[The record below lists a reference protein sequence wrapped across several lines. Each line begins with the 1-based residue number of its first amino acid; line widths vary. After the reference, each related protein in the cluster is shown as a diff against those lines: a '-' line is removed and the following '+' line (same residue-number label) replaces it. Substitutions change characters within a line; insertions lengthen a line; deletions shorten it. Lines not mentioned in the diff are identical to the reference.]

1 MLKKLI
7 ALSSA
12 AMLSLT
18 LVACG
23 GGQEPQTDSAST
35 AKTETTGDA
44 GSKTDA
50 NATETGD
57 VKVEPVSATAI
68 GVTSPDAIKV
78 KVTNSLGKDISGI
91 ALRKSGETAWGENLL
106 KENEIVKD
114 KGTVELG
121 IAADAD
127 IQVYDIQLTDVD
139 GGTVEIAGLA
149 LPTMTAVT
157 LGADAGTGY
166 ATYTDVDG
174 NEGSTKASDITTG
187 SDVVYDETQD
197 MDAPQDMEEDYYEP
211 IYEEPEYYDEDYS
224 DSEYYSDESY
234 DESVAGVAYEQTADD
249 GGADSAILDA

>member
-7 ALSSA
+7 AVSSA

-23 GGQEPQTDSAST
+23 GGQEAKTDSAST
-35 AKTETTGDA
+35 AQTEATEDTA
-44 GSKTDA
+44 SSKTDA
-50 NATETGD
+50 NATKTEEA
-57 VKVEPVSATAI
+57 KAEPVSATAI

-139 GGTVEIAGLA
+139 GGTVEIAGLT

-157 LGADAGTGY
+157 LGVDAGNGF
-166 ATYTDVDG
+166 ATYTDTDG
-174 NEGSTKASDITTG
+174 NEGSTKATE
-187 SDVVYDETQD
+187 SDVTFDETQD
-197 MDAPQDMEEDYYEP
+197 LVAPQDTEEDTYYEP
-211 IYEEPEYYDEDYS
+211 TYEEPVYYEEDYS
-224 DSEYYSDESY
+224 DPGYYPEESY
-234 DESVAGVAYEQTADD
+234 SEPVADAAPEQTADD
-249 GGADSAILDA
+249 CTADNIILDV